1 MKIGII
7 GAMNEEV
14 VELLA
19 DMINQKSEEIGNL
32 KFYEGEL
39 KGRDVVLVEC
49 GIGKVNA
56 AMCATLLIERFKVDQ
71 VIFTGV
77 AGGVNPEI
85 EIGDIVIS
93 TELIE
98 HDFDCSAFGMDKGVI
113 PRMANSKFKADEE
126 MIALAEKV
134 AVEKFG
140 EARVWKGR
148 ILSGDQFVA
157 SPEKIEWLREYF
169 VGECT
174 EMEGASVAHVC
185 ELLGVPFLIIRAVS
199 DKANSEAHVDFKEFT
214 LLAAKNS
221 KMIIEGMLE
230 NGGKR

>member
-1 MKIGII
+1 MRIGII

-14 VELLA
+14 VELIG
-19 DMINQKSEEIGNL
+19 DMRYYETEKVGNL
-32 KFYEGEL
+32 VFYIGQL
-39 KGRDVVLVEC
+39 KDRDVVLVEC

-56 AMCATLLIERFKVDQ
+56 AVCATLLIQKFGVSE

-98 HDFDCSAFGMDKGVI
+98 HDFDCSAFGMEYGAI
-113 PRMANSKFKADEE
+113 PRMESSIFKSD
-126 MIALAEKV
+126 MNLVKLAEKT

-140 EARVWKGR
+140 EKKVWLGR

-157 SPEKIEWLREYF
+157 SPDKINWLREYF
-169 VGECT
+169 TGECT

-185 ELLGVPFLIIRAVS
+185 HMLDIPFVVIRSIS
-199 DKANSEAHVDFKEFT
+199 DKANSDAHVDFKEFT
-214 LLAAKNS
+214 KLAAKNS
-221 KMIIEGMLE
+221 KMIIEGILE
-230 NGGKR
+230 NGER

>member
-7 GAMNEEV
+7 GAMHEEV

-19 DMINQKSEEIGNL
+19 DMKEYRCEAVGNL
-32 KFYEGEL
+32 KFYEGTL
-39 KGRDVVLVEC
+39 KGREVVLVEC

-56 AMCATLLIERFKVDQ
+56 AMCATLIIEKFKVDQ

-98 HDFDCSAFGMDKGVI
+98 HDFDCSAFGMNLGII
-113 PRMANSKFKADEE
+113 PRMDRSIFEGDKELVE
-126 MIALAEKV
+126 LAEKV
-134 AVEKFG
+134 ALEKFG
-140 EARVWKGR
+140 KAKVWLGRV
-148 ILSGDQFVA
+148 LSGDQFVA
-157 SPEKIEWLREYF
+157 SHEKIKWLREYYN
-169 VGECT
+169 GECT

-185 ELLGVPFLIIRAVS
+185 YLLNTPFVVIRAVS
-199 DKANSEAHVDFKEFT
+199 DKANSDAQVDFKEFT
-214 LLAAKNS
+214 ILAAKNS
-221 KMIIEGMLE
+221 KIIIEGMLQD
-230 NGGKR
+230 GKR